1 MPARAFGHEEDEDEG
16 DSRNLHSSHVVVAF
30 SSTTGAEPARK
41 RSRTGDAAPK
51 VIPLTGDGDW
61 MAERKRRLNLGRH
74 AAQLG
79 GLVSMQ
85 RRDGDRGG
93 GGSANQ
99 SRIGDGST
107 LTPGL
112 TRMRG
117 VAGVAGVAPAAPSS
131 RTHAEEEAEIAAL
144 QAAASDTTPS
154 ASKAGDAPT
163 DDDAEARAALLAGG
177 DQRRRG
183 RDTERIIEMDE
194 TALTQAD
201 AANRPDAPTVEEY
214 AALPI
219 SEFGAAMLRGMGWR
233 EGQGAGRNRQGP
245 TTSEQ
250 VKKRPALLGL
260 GAKERKD
267 VGGTG
272 GTGST
277 SRGKDAKRSSRPDSR
292 YVPVVK
298 RSAEEG
304 SRERMADVSLGE
316 RNGARHDSRPSEAR
330 SSRSSR
336 HRDEYDRERH
346 STRRQG
352 DSERH
357 STRRQGDH
365 ERYARDDD
373 RRYGSDR
380 RDADWS
386 SSRQDRD
393 GYARR
398 ER

>member
-1 MPARAFGHEEDEDEG
+1 MPARAFGHEEDKDEEDFASTLS
-16 DSRNLHSSHVVVAF
+16 SRNDEHVVAF
-30 SSTTGAEPARK
+30 SSATGAEPARK
-41 RSRTGDAAPK
+41 RSRTENAPK
-51 VIPLTGDGDW
+51 VIPLTRDGDW

-79 GLVSMQ
+79 RLVSMQ
-85 RRDGDRGG
+85 GRDGDGER

-99 SRIGDGST
+99 SRIGDGDGSST

-112 TRMRG
+112 MSMRR
-117 VAGVAGVAPAAPSS
+117 VAPAAPSE
-131 RTHAEEEAEIAAL
+131 RTHAEEEAEMAAL
-144 QAAASDTTPS
+144 QAAARHTTPS
-154 ASKAGDAPT
+154 ASKAGDTPT
-163 DDDAEARAALLAGG
+163 DDDAEARAALLAGDVSSSSG
-177 DQRRRG
+177 GRG
-183 RDTERIIEMDE
+183 RDTERVIEMDE

-260 GAKERKD
+260 GAKERKEAS
-267 VGGTG
+267 GTSG
-272 GTGST
+272 ASGASGT
-277 SRGKDAKRSSRPDSR
+277 SRSKDAKRPSRPDNR
-292 YVPVVK
+292 YMPVVK

-304 SRERMADVSLGE
+304 SRSRQGIVSLGD
-316 RNGARHDSRPSEAR
+316 RNDARHDSRRSEA
-330 SSRSSR
+330 RSSR

-346 STRRQG
+346 SRERKG
-352 DSERH
+352 DR
-357 STRRQGDH
+357 
-365 ERYARDDD
+365 ERYSRDEDG
-373 RRYGSDR
+373 RYGSDR

-393 GYARR
+393 GYAGR